1 MHPAR
6 HAGERIPMK
15 ERIEQLLEQSV
26 SAYERLLSSYREVEK
41 AVSAG
46 CDAEELE
53 AIMARMA
60 ESAASAR
67 DADAAFQEIAAD
79 TGADLFEMAHFE
91 KWLELLEAAAEKN
104 GRVRKYIE
112 AAMAMTRSDL
122 SSLRKEKTAM
132 AGYHGTRGY
141 ARTGNTG
148 SRIRCG
154 V

>member
-1 MHPAR
+1 
-6 HAGERIPMK
+6 MK
-15 ERIEQLLEQSV
+15 SRIEQLLEESIG
-26 SAYERLLSSYREVEK
+26 AYERLLSAYGDVEM
-41 AVSAG
+41 AISAG
-46 CDAEELE
+46 SNAEELE

-60 ESAASAR
+60 ESADAAR

-91 KWLELLEAAAEKN
+91 IWLDLLERAGEENLRVKN
-104 GRVRKYIE
+104 YIE
-112 AAMAMTRSDL
+112 TAMAMIRQDL
-122 SSLRKEKTAM
+122 SGLRKGRAAM

-141 ARTGNTG
+141 ERTGDTG